1 MPAGT
6 DLQPPALL
14 PAAQHAPA
22 LAVGERSALA
32 LAAGAAAA
40 LAALLLLA
48 WALPQALPE
57 PRLSPGGA
65 ALLVLIA
72 AAALIGGLSL
82 ALRTALRGA
91 PWRPLAAGPG
101 APQAQTAHAA
111 QPIATA
117 TPRSASPLGWQI
129 DLLRRLP
136 GVALL
141 LQPAPGDWVVIAVH
155 RAAEAAPGTGAEPAW
170 SDLPPGLSQERL
182 QPLTQLLAA
191 HPRWPLAAIRACL
204 PSGSGTPA
212 PGNAV
217 PGPGPGQGPI
227 ARCLPLADG
236 ACVAWLPPDGASM
249 PLLDERESI
258 AYSVSHDLRAPIRVI
273 EGFTRIVREDYGQ
286 VLDRIGND
294 HLDRVLG
301 ASTRMNSMIDALL
314 ALSRLSSQPLARQAV
329 PLSQMAGQIAQELQQ
344 QAPQRRVEFAIQPGL
359 TAQGDPTLLHSLLE
373 NLLGNA
379 WKYSARREVAHIA
392 LRCTPRQ
399 LPAEEGSNATPR
411 PVYEVSDD
419 GAGFDMRF
427 AERLFSPFQRLHSAS
442 EFTGHGVGL
451 ASVRRIVQ
459 RHGGEIW
466 AEAQVDRGA
475 RFYFTLP

>member
-1 MPAGT
+1 MSAGT

-14 PAAQHAPA
+14 PAAQRAPA
-22 LAVGERSALA
+22 LAAGERSALT
-32 LAAGAAAA
+32 LAAGAVAA

-57 PRLSPGGA
+57 PRLNPGGA
-65 ALLVLIA
+65 ALLVLFA
-72 AAALIGGLSL
+72 AAVLVGGVAL
-82 ALRTALRGA
+82 ALRTALHHT

-101 APQAQTAHAA
+101 APQAQAVHSA
-111 QPIATA
+111 QPIAT
-117 TPRSASPLGWQI
+117 TTQRFASPLGWQI

-155 RAAEAAPGTGAEPAW
+155 RAAEAAPGPGADPAW
-170 SDLPPGLSQERL
+170 ADLPPGLLQERL
-182 QPLTQLLAA
+182 QSLTQLLAA
-191 HPRWPLAAIRACL
+191 HPRWPQAAIRSCL
-204 PSGSGTPA
+204 PSAGGTPA
-212 PGNAV
+212 SGDAAR
-217 PGPGPGQGPI
+217 GPSPT

-236 ACVAWLPPDGASM
+236 ACVAWLPPDGAAT

-301 ASTRMNSMIDALL
+301 ATTRMNSMIDALL

-329 PLSQMAGQIAQELQQ
+329 PLSQMASQIAQELQQ
-344 QAPQRRVEFAIQPGL
+344 QAPQRRVEFTIQPGL
-359 TAQGDPTLLHSLLE
+359 TAQGDPTLLHNLLE

-399 LPAEEGSNATPR
+399 LPEEEGSNAPPR
-411 PVYEVSDD
+411 TVYEVSDD

-459 RHGGEIW
+459 RHGGQIW
-466 AEAQVDRGA
+466 AEAEVDRGA